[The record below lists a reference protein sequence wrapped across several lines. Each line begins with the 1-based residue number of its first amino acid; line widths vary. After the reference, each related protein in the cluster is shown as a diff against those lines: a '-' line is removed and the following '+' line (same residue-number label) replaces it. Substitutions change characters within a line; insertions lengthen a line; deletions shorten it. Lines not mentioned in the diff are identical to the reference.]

1 MFEIGSSLREAR
13 ERRGLE
19 LPAVERATHIRV
31 KYLAALENERFDVL
45 PGPAYTKGFLRT
57 YADFLG
63 LDAQR
68 FVDAYTARF
77 PPEEETPTV
86 TLARVRRRRSLL
98 DSRLVVVA
106 FAVLLGLIGW
116 RLSSIESGHNAASP
130 PPPPSVSHT
139 RLSQPTAPLTPPR
152 ARPRTAGLVLRARGR
167 CWISVRLGSEAGRR
181 LYEGTLEPGT
191 PVRFAAG
198 RLWIRIGAPWNL
210 EATLN
215 GKPLLLPGTVGNIV
229 VTPHGLQRVPM

>member
-19 LPAVERATHIRV
+19 LPAVERATHIRSR
-31 KYLAALENERFDVL
+31 YLAALEEERFDVL
-45 PGPAYTKGFLRT
+45 PAPAYAKGFLRT

-68 FVDAYTARF
+68 FVDEYSARF
-77 PPEEETPTV
+77 PPEEEPPAV

-116 RLSSIESGHNAASP
+116 RLSSLESRHTAASP
-130 PPPPSVSHT
+130 PPPPTVSHT
-139 RLSQPTAPLTPPR
+139 RVSQPTAPLAPPT
-152 ARPRTAGLVLRARGR
+152 RPKTAALVLVARGR
-167 CWISVRLGSEAGRR
+167 CWISVRLDSEAGRR
-181 LYEGTLEPGT
+181 LYEGTLETGRS
-191 PVRFAAG
+191 VRFVAR
-198 RLWIRIGAPWNL
+198 RLWLRIGAPWNL

-215 GKPLLLPGTVGNIV
+215 GKPVELPGSVGNIV
-229 VTPHGLQRVPM
+229 VTAAGVRT